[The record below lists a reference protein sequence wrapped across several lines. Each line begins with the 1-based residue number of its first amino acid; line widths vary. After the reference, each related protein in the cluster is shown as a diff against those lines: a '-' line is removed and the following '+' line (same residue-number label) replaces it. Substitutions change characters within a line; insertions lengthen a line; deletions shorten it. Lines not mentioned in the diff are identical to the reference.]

1 MSTISAHDVNRV
13 VGGVRNNTP
22 DSIRMPFV
30 RGWSNE
36 AGSRSDDPSYAK
48 NYAAM
53 KLLNNNRGTRGNT
66 PVSGRRSPALL
77 GAPGAGGAIHG
88 SRNNSVMHLDDIF
101 VNTSRANSSS
111 TLNSL
116 HAAPPHG
123 GGEYQKSKSCSSY
136 SAMRNEPPP
145 LVSSQPN
152 CELNSEPLFCQVP
165 FPKHVVLST

>member
-77 GAPGAGGAIHG
+77 GAPGAGGGIHG

-123 GGEYQKSKSCSSY
+123 GAEYQKSKSCSSY

-145 LVSSQPN
+145 LVS
-152 CELNSEPLFCQVP
+152 PLVFEIARNI
-165 FPKHVVLST
+165 L